1 MKIPKNVYVGA
12 GVVVV
17 LALALVNSFL
27 LRGDRVLMERAHLG
41 DEFEFDV
48 AKPGESYLV
57 EIASTR
63 SSKRRRS
70 YFLDLTVT
78 GPDGGEVLK
87 YGESLPRSSRRYIRF
102 TPEKAGKHKIK
113 VGGRAFAAPPSL
125 WVKVYVNDKRLVR
138 LF

>member
-12 GVVVV
+12 GVA
-17 LALALVNSFL
+17 LALILALVNSFL
-27 LRGDRVLMERAHLG
+27 LRGDRVLMERARLG
-41 DEFEFDV
+41 DEFEIDV
-48 AKPGESYLV
+48 ANPGDSYLI

-63 SSKRRRS
+63 SSKRRHS

-87 YGESLPRSSRRYIRF
+87 YEESLPRSSRRYIRF
-102 TPEKAGKHKIK
+102 TPEKPGKHKIK

-125 WVKVYVNDKRLVR
+125 RVMVYVNDKRLVR